1 MDSKLIISYDPV
13 ANSIY
18 VTVAD
23 GQEVGFGETLVGED
37 GTIIDTDAQGKPRGY
52 EFLMVREKPLS
63 LTDLPGQVARA
74 LSDFL
79 SSGALDAEDS
89 IERQYEAS

>member
-1 MDSKLIISYDPV
+1 MNSKLRISYDPA

-23 GQEVGFGETLVGED
+23 SQDVGFGETLIGED
-37 GTIIDTDAQGKPRGY
+37 GTIIDTDAQGKPRGC

-63 LTDLPGQVARA
+63 LTSLPGQVALA
-74 LSDFL
+74 VSDFI
-79 SSGALDAEDS
+79 SSGALGSEDS
-89 IERQYEAS
+89 VERQYES

>member
-1 MDSKLIISYDPV
+1 LDSKLKISYDPA

-23 GQEVGFGETLVGED
+23 GQDVGFGETRVGED

-63 LTDLPGQVARA
+63 LTNLPGQVAVA
-74 LSDFL
+74 LSNFI
-79 SSGALDAEDS
+79 SSGALGSADS
-89 IERQYEAS
+89 VERQYEP